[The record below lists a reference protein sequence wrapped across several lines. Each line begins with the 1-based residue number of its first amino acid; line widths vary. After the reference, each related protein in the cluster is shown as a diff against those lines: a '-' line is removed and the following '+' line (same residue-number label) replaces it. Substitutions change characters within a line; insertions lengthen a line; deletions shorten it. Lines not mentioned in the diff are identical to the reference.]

1 MNSLSNHPIPAD
13 RHFPSSEGATPMM
26 QQYLELRGQAPGDA
40 LLFYRM
46 GDFYELF
53 FDDAVRAAAAL
64 DIALTKRGEH
74 QGEPIPMCGVP
85 AATAEAYL
93 ARLIKAGFKVA
104 VGEQTEDPKAAKAR
118 GGAKAVVQRAI
129 TRIVTPGTLTED
141 SLLDPRAA
149 NRIAAVAQLP
159 TGEAALAWA
168 EISTGEFAVAVVA
181 PDALSAELAAM
192 NPAELLV
199 EESRFGD
206 IAAMALR
213 ATLTPLPRAKFDV
226 GSAERQL
233 KAQFDVQELTAFGE
247 FSKAERAALGAL
259 LDYLALSQAGAP
271 AKLSPPRQA
280 REGSVLAID
289 PATRASLEIDRT
301 LAGERQG
308 SLLDAIDRT
317 VTAPGARALA
327 DRLAR
332 PLTDVAAIEARLDA
346 VAWFERE
353 AGLRRQLRDRL
364 RSAGDAER
372 ALSRLL
378 VGRGGP
384 RDLKALSGALQ
395 EGEAIAARLLDEK
408 LDTPPPRVADG
419 IGALTLADKPELAAL
434 VGDLERAI
442 VDEPPLLARDGG
454 FVAEGW
460 MPELDETRQL
470 RDASRRIVAGLQQ
483 TYAEATEVSALKV
496 KHNNVLGYF
505 VEVTARHADRLMG
518 DDTFIHRQTMANAV
532 RFTTTELAEL
542 ESKIASAGERAL
554 AMEIETF
561 AGLRD
566 RVEALAGFIRAAT
579 AALAEF
585 DVSAALAEWAEEAAA
600 CRPQINDSFTFS
612 VDGGRHPV
620 VERALAKSGEGR
632 FTPNSCQ
639 LDGSG
644 ENAAR
649 LTFVTGPNMAGKSTF
664 LRQNALILMLAQ
676 AGCYVPA
683 ESAVIGVADR
693 LYSRVGAADDLARG
707 RSTFMA
713 EMIETAAILNQA
725 TARSFVILD
734 EIGRGTAT
742 FDGLS
747 IAWAAAEHLHEINRC
762 RALFATH
769 YHELTRL
776 AGDLDAAGN
785 VSLKAKEWKGE
796 LVFLHE
802 VGAGAADRSYGIEVA
817 RRAGLPRKAIS
828 RAQAILKRLESDGAP
843 AAALDTLPLF
853 AVAEPEP
860 EPLSE
865 PSEVETRLEAV
876 DPDALTPR
884 DALDLVYALKALAKK
899 A

>member
-1 MNSLSNHPIPAD
+1 MNAHTTLPIPAD
-13 RHFPSSEGATPMM
+13 RTFPSAEGATPMM
-26 QQYLELRGQAPGDA
+26 EQFLDLRGQAPADA

-118 GGAKAVVQRAI
+118 GGSKAVVRREI
-129 TRIVTPGTLTED
+129 TRVVTPGTLTED
-141 SLLDPRAA
+141 SLLDPRSS
-149 NRIAAVAQLP
+149 NRIAALARLAS
-159 TGEAALAWA
+159 GEAAIAWA
-168 EISTGEFAVAVVA
+168 EVSTGEFMVSAVSAQTVA
-181 PDALSAELAAM
+181 AELAAM
-192 NPAELLV
+192 SPAELLV
-199 EESRFGD
+199 EESQFGE
-206 IAAMALR
+206 AAGFTQR
-213 ATLTPLPRAKFDV
+213 TTLTPLPRAKFDV
-226 GSAERQL
+226 ASAERQL
-233 KAQFDVQELTAFGE
+233 KAQFGVQELTAFGD
-247 FSKAERAALGAL
+247 FSKAERSALGAL

-271 AKLSPPRQA
+271 AKLAPPRQA

-301 LAGERQG
+301 LSGERKG

-317 VTAPGARALA
+317 VTAPGARGLA
-327 DRLAR
+327 ERLAR
-332 PLTDVAAIEARLDA
+332 PLTDAKQIEARLDA
-346 VAWFERE
+346 IAWFERE
-353 AGLRRQLRDRL
+353 APARRDLRDRL
-364 RSAGDAER
+364 RTAGDAER

-378 VGRGGP
+378 LGRGGP
-384 RDLKALSGALQ
+384 RDLKSLSGALL
-395 EGEAIAARLLDEK
+395 EGEAIASRLLDEK
-408 LDTPPPRVADG
+408 LDTPPELMQAALA
-419 IGALTLADKPELAAL
+419 ALTLADKAELAEL
-434 VGDLERAI
+434 VQDLERAV

-454 FVAEGW
+454 FIAEGW
-460 MPELDETRQL
+460 LPALDETRQL

-483 TYAEATEVSALKV
+483 TYAEASGVSGLKV

-505 VEVTARHADRLMG
+505 VEVTAKHADTLMG
-518 DDTFIHRQTMANAV
+518 DDSFIHRQTMANAV

-542 ESKIASAGERAL
+542 ESKIASAAERAL
-554 AMEIETF
+554 AMEIEAF
-561 AGLRD
+561 AQLRD
-566 RVEALAGFIRAAT
+566 RVEAQTAPIRAA
-579 AALAEF
+579 ARALAEF
-585 DVSAALAEWAEEAAA
+585 DVTAALAEWAEETQA
-600 CRPQINDSFTFS
+600 CRPQVNDSFTFS
-612 VDGGRHPV
+612 ITGGRHPV
-620 VERALAKSGEGR
+620 VERSLERNGEGR

-644 ENAAR
+644 ENAPR
-649 LTFVTGPNMAGKSTF
+649 LTFITGPNMAGKSTY

-683 ESAVIGVADR
+683 EAAEIGIADR

-725 TARSFVILD
+725 TPRSFVILD

-747 IAWAAAEHLHEINRC
+747 IAWAAAEHLHEINQC

-776 AGDLDAAGN
+776 AEDLDAAGN
-785 VSLKAKEWKGE
+785 ASLKAKEWKGE

-802 VGAGAADRSYGIEVA
+802 VGPGAADRSYGIEVA
-817 RRAGLPRKAIS
+817 RRAGLPRKAVS
-828 RAQAILKRLESDGAP
+828 RAQSILKRLESDNAP
-843 AAALDTLPLF
+843 SAALDTLPLF

-860 EPLSE
+860 EPLVSA
-865 PSEVETRLEAV
+865 VEERLGHV
-876 DPDALTPR
+876 DADGLSPR
-884 DALDLVYALKALAKK
+884 EALDLVYELKGLTKK
-899 A
+899 T

>member
-1 MNSLSNHPIPAD
+1 MNALTSLPVPAD
-13 RHFPSSEGATPMM
+13 RAFPSTEGATPMM
-26 QQYLELRGQAPGDA
+26 QQFLDLRAQAPGDA

-53 FDDAVRAAAAL
+53 FDDAVRASAAL

-104 VGEQTEDPKAAKAR
+104 VGEQTEDPKEAKAR
-118 GGAKAVVQRAI
+118 GGSKAVVRREI
-129 TRIVTPGTLTED
+129 TRVVTPGTLTED
-141 SLLDPRAA
+141 SLLDPRSA
-149 NRIAAVAQLP
+149 NRIAALARTA
-159 TGEAALAWA
+159 TGEAAMAWA
-168 EISTGEFAVAVVA
+168 EVSTGEFAVTR
-181 PDALSAELAAM
+181 LSPASVQAELAAM
-192 NPAELLV
+192 HPAELLI
-199 EESRFGD
+199 EESQF
-206 IAAMALR
+206 AEMAGVLPR
-213 ATLTPLPRAKFDV
+213 TTLTPLPRTKFDAK
-226 GSAERQL
+226 SAERQL
-233 KAQFDVQELTAFGE
+233 KAQFGVQELTAFGD
-247 FSKAERAALGAL
+247 FSKAEQSALGAL

-271 AKLSPPRQA
+271 AKLAPPRQA

-289 PATRASLEIDRT
+289 PATRASLEIERT
-301 LAGERQG
+301 LSGDRQG
-308 SLLDAIDRT
+308 SLLGAIDRT

-327 DRLAR
+327 ERLAR
-332 PLTDVAAIEARLDA
+332 PLTDVAMIEARLEA
-346 VAWFERE
+346 IAWFERE
-353 AGLRRQLRDRL
+353 PAARGDLRDRL
-364 RSAGDAER
+364 KAAGDAER

-378 VGRGGP
+378 LGRGGP
-384 RDLKALSGALQ
+384 RDLKALSGALL
-395 EGEAIAARLLDEK
+395 EGEAIASRLLGEK
-408 LDTPPPRVADG
+408 LDTPPALIADALA
-419 IGALTLADKPELAAL
+419 ALTLTDKPDLDAL
-434 VGDLERAI
+434 VQDLERAI
-442 VDEPPLLARDGG
+442 VDEPPLMTRDGG
-454 FVAEGW
+454 FIAEGW

-483 TYAEATEVSALKV
+483 TYAEATGVSSLKV

-505 VEVTARHADRLMG
+505 VEVTAKNADGLMA
-518 DDTFIHRQTMANAV
+518 DAQFIHRQTMANAV
-532 RFTTTELAEL
+532 RFTTTELAAL
-542 ESKIASAGERAL
+542 ESKIASAAERAL
-554 AMEIETF
+554 AMEIEAF
-561 AGLRD
+561 AALRA
-566 RVEALAGFIRAAT
+566 RVEAVATEIRSAT
-579 AALAEF
+579 RALAEF
-585 DVSAALAEWAEEAAA
+585 DVSSALAEWAEEAGA
-600 CRPQINDSFTFS
+600 CRPQINESFTFS
-612 VDGGRHPV
+612 VIGGRHPV
-620 VERALAKSGEGR
+620 VERSLAQSGEGR

-649 LTFVTGPNMAGKSTF
+649 LTLVTGPNMAGKSTY

-683 ESAVIGVADR
+683 ESAEIGIADR

-725 TARSFVILD
+725 TPRSFVILD

-747 IAWAAAEHLHEINRC
+747 IAWAAAEHLHEVNRC

-776 AGDLDAAGN
+776 AEDLDAAGN
-785 VSLKAKEWKGE
+785 ASLKAKEWKGD

-802 VGAGAADRSYGIEVA
+802 VGPGAADRSYGIEVA
-817 RRAGLPRKAIS
+817 KRAGLPRKAVT
-828 RAQAILKRLESDGAP
+828 RASAILKRLEADGTP

-860 EPLSE
+860 EPFE
-865 PSEVETRLEAV
+865 SEVESRLKAIDV
-876 DPDALTPR
+876 DGLSPR
-884 DALDLVYALKALAKK
+884 EALDLVYELTRLAKK

>member
-1 MNSLSNHPIPAD
+1 MNAHASLPIPAD
-13 RHFPSSEGATPMM
+13 RSFPSAEGATPMM
-26 QQYLELRGQAPGDA
+26 VQYLGLRAQAPADA

-93 ARLIKAGFKVA
+93 ARLIRAGFKVA

-118 GGAKAVVQRAI
+118 GGAKTVVQRAI

-141 SLLDPRAA
+141 SLLDPRSA
-149 NRIAAVAQLP
+149 NRIAALAKLA
-159 TGEAALAWA
+159 TGEAAIAWA
-168 EISTGEFAVAVVA
+168 EVSTGEFAVSLVA
-181 PDALSAELAAM
+181 PQALAAELAAM
-192 NPAELLV
+192 SPAELLV
-199 EESRFGD
+199 EENLFG
-206 IAAMALR
+206 AAAELAPR
-213 ATLTPLPRAKFDV
+213 ATLTPLPRAKFDIA
-226 GSAERQL
+226 SAERQL
-233 KAQFDVQELTAFGE
+233 KAQFGVQELTAFGD

-280 REGSVLAID
+280 REGSILSID
-289 PATRASLEIDRT
+289 PATRASLEIERT
-301 LAGERQG
+301 LSGERQG

-327 DRLAR
+327 ERLAR

-346 VAWFERE
+346 IAWFERE
-353 AGLRRQLRDRL
+353 PAMRRALRDRL
-364 RSAGDAER
+364 KAAGDAER

-378 VGRGGP
+378 LGRGGP
-384 RDLKALSGALQ
+384 RDLKALSSALL
-395 EGEAIAARLLDEK
+395 EGEGIAARLLDDG
-408 LDTPPPRVADG
+408 LDGPPAPVAAG
-419 IGALTLADKPELAAL
+419 IAALTLADKPDLARL

-442 VDEPPLLARDGG
+442 VDEPPLLTRDGG
-454 FVAEGW
+454 FVAPGW

-483 TYAEATEVSALKV
+483 TYAEASGVSGLKV

-505 VEVTARHADRLMG
+505 VEVTAKHADRLMG
-518 DDTFIHRQTMANAV
+518 DDAFIHRQTMANAV

-554 AMEIETF
+554 AMEGEVF
-561 AGLRD
+561 AALRD
-566 RVEALAGFIRAAT
+566 RVESEAGAIRSAT
-579 AALAEF
+579 RALAEF
-585 DVSAALAEWAEEAAA
+585 DVSSALAEWAEEAGA
-600 CRPQINDSFTFS
+600 CRPHVNDSFTFC
-612 VDGGRHPV
+612 VEGGRHPV
-620 VERALAKSGEGR
+620 VERALARQGDGR

-644 ENAAR
+644 ASGAR
-649 LTFVTGPNMAGKSTF
+649 LVFVTGPNMAGKSTY

-683 ESAVIGVADR
+683 DKAEIGIADR

-725 TARSFVILD
+725 TPRSFVILD

-747 IAWAAAEHLHEINRC
+747 IAWAAAEHLHEVNRC

-776 AGDLDAAGN
+776 AADLDAAGN
-785 VSLKAKEWKGE
+785 ASLRAKEWKGE

-802 VGAGAADRSYGIEVA
+802 VGPGAADRSYGIEVA

-828 RAQAILKRLESDGAP
+828 RAQSILKRLESDGTP
-843 AAALDTLPLF
+843 AAALETLPLF
-853 AVAEPEP
+853 AVAEPDP
-860 EPLSE
+860 EPLV
-865 PSEVETRLEAV
+865 SEVEERLAAI
-876 DPDALTPR
+876 DPDGLSPR
-884 DALDLVYALKALAKK
+884 EALDLVYALRALTKK

>member
-1 MNSLSNHPIPAD
+1 MNSLSNHPVPAD
-13 RHFPSSEGATPMM
+13 RRFPTSEGATPMM
-26 QQYLELRGQAPGDA
+26 QQFLELRGQAPGDA

-118 GGAKAVVQRAI
+118 GGSKAVVQRAI
-129 TRIVTPGTLTED
+129 TRIVTPGTLTEE

-149 NRIAAVAQLP
+149 NRIAALAQLAS
-159 TGEAALAWA
+159 GETAIAWA
-168 EISTGEFAVAVVA
+168 DISTGEFAVTAVA
-181 PDALSAELAAM
+181 ADALPAELAAM

-199 EESRFGD
+199 EEARFGEV
-206 IAAMALR
+206 AGLALR
-213 ATLTPLPRAKFDV
+213 AALTPLPRAKFDV
-226 GSAERQL
+226 ASAERQL
-233 KAQFDVQELTAFGE
+233 KAQFEVQELTAFGD

-289 PATRASLEIDRT
+289 PATRASLEVDRT
-301 LAGERQG
+301 LSGERQG

-353 AGLRRQLRDRL
+353 AALRRQLRDRL
-364 RSAGDAER
+364 KAAGDAER

-408 LDTPPPRVADG
+408 LDTPPARIANG
-419 IGALTLADKPELAAL
+419 IGALTLSDKPELAAL
-434 VGDLERAI
+434 VSDLERAI

-483 TYAEATEVSALKV
+483 TYAEATDVASLKV

-505 VEVTARHADRLMG
+505 VEVTARHSDRLMS

-542 ESKIASAGERAL
+542 ESKIASAGERSL
-554 AMEIETF
+554 AMEIEAF
-561 AGLRD
+561 AALRD
-566 RVEALAGFIRAAT
+566 RVEAMAGFIRQAT
-579 AALAEF
+579 GALAEF
-585 DVSAALAEWAEEAAA
+585 DVSSALAEWAEEAAA

-683 ESAVIGVADR
+683 ETAVIGVADR

-776 AGDLDAAGN
+776 ADDLDAAGN
-785 VSLKAKEWKGE
+785 VSLRAKEWKGE

-817 RRAGLPRKAIS
+817 RRAGLPRKAIG
-828 RAQAILKRLESDGAP
+828 RARAILKRLESDGAP
-843 AAALDTLPLF
+843 AAALDALPLF
-853 AVAEPEP
+853 AMAEPEQ
-860 EPLSE
+860 EPIAE
-865 PSEVETRLEAV
+865 PSELDKRLDAV
-876 DPDALTPR
+876 DPDALSPR

>member
-1 MNSLSNHPIPAD
+1 MNSLSSLPMPAD
-13 RHFPSSEGATPMM
+13 RAFPSAEGATPMM
-26 QQYLELRGQAPGDA
+26 EQFLALRSQAPGDA

-104 VGEQTEDPKAAKAR
+104 VGEQIEDPKAAKAR
-118 GGAKAVVQRAI
+118 GSKAVVQRAI

-141 SLLDPRAA
+141 SLLDPRSA
-149 NRIAAVAQLP
+149 NRIAALAQLA
-159 TGEAALAWA
+159 TGENAIAWA
-168 EISTGEFAVAVVA
+168 DISTGEFAVCAVSG
-181 PDALSAELAAM
+181 DALTAELAAM

-199 EESRFGD
+199 EESRFGE
-206 IAAMALR
+206 AAGLLPR
-213 ATLTPLPRAKFDV
+213 TTLTPLPRAKFDV
-226 GSAERQL
+226 ASAERQL
-233 KAQFDVQELTAFGE
+233 KAQFEVQELTAFGD

-271 AKLSPPRQA
+271 AKLSPPRQT

-301 LAGERQG
+301 LSGDRQG
-308 SLLDAIDRT
+308 SLLGAIDRT

-327 DRLAR
+327 DRLSR

-364 RSAGDAER
+364 KSAGDAER
-372 ALSRLL
+372 GLSRLL

-395 EGEAIAARLLDEK
+395 EGEAIAAHLLDAR
-408 LDTPPPRVADG
+408 LDRPPQRIADG
-419 IGALTLADKPELAAL
+419 IAALTLADKPELAAL
-434 VGDLERAI
+434 VGDLDRAI

-483 TYAEATEVSALKV
+483 TYAGATGVSSLKV

-505 VEVTARHADRLMG
+505 VEVTARHADALMG

-561 AGLRD
+561 SALRD
-566 RVEALAGFIRAAT
+566 RVEALAGFIRVAT

-585 DVSAALAEWAEEAAA
+585 DVSSALAEWAEETGA

-683 ESAVIGVADR
+683 ERAEIGVADR

-725 TARSFVILD
+725 TPRSFVILD

-776 AGDLDAAGN
+776 AEDLDAAGN

-817 RRAGLPRKAIS
+817 RRAGLPRKAIG
-828 RAQAILKRLESDGAP
+828 RARSILKRLESDGAP

-853 AVAEPEP
+853 AVAEPEQAP
-860 EPLSE
+860 IIE
-865 PSEVETRLEAV
+865 PSEVEKRLDGI
-876 DPDALTPR
+876 DPDTLTPR
-884 DALDLVYALKALAKK
+884 EALDLVYALKSLVKK